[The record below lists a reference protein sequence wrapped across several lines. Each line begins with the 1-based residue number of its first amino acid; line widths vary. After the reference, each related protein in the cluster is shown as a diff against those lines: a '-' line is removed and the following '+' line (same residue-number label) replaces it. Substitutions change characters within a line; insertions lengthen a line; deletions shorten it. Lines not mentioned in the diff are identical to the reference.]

1 MSILSTITLSLL
13 VTAPS
18 TSVVEN
24 WLHAH
29 VECAH
34 GDKTVR
40 ADHPADPPPPRLLV
54 EYLRSRPLDLV
65 DATRAL
71 AALAPRAGRASD
83 AATLEY
89 LRGVAE
95 GTIVPELVIDTGSA
109 DEDTAF
115 TKWAT
120 QRLRRSAADA
130 VLAHGAKAEAI
141 VRAWASGPDDVI
153 GVRARR
159 ALDRSVK

>member
-18 TSVVEN
+18 TSVVET

-34 GDKTVR
+34 GDEAAH
-40 ADHPADPPPPRLLV
+40 ADLPTPPPRLLV
-54 EYLRSRPLDLV
+54 DYLRRGPIDLV
-65 DATRAL
+65 DATRVL

-83 AATLEY
+83 AAALEY

-95 GTIVPELVIDTGSA
+95 GTIVPSLAIDTGSA

-115 TKWAT
+115 AKWAT

-159 ALDRSVK
+159 ALDRSGK

>member
-13 VTAPS
+13 VAAPS

-34 GDKTVR
+34 GDE
-40 ADHPADPPPPRLLV
+40 AAHAELPAPPPRLLV
-54 EYLRSRPLDLV
+54 DYLRRGPIDLV
-65 DATRAL
+65 DATRVL

-95 GTIVPELVIDTGSA
+95 GTIVPALAIDTGSA
-109 DEDTAF
+109 SDDAAF
-115 TKWAT
+115 TKWAA
-120 QRLRRSAADA
+120 QRVRTAAADA
-130 VLAHGAKAEAI
+130 VLAHGAKAETIA
-141 VRAWASGPDDVI
+141 RAWASGPDDVI
-153 GVRARR
+153 GMRARR